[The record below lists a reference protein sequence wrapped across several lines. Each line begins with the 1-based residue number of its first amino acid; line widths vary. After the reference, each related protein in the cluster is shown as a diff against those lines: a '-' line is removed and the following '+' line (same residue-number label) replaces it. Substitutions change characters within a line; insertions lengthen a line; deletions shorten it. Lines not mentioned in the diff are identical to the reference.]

1 MVTLDY
7 QPHFTYS
14 TKQFLIKDLKH
25 ESHTGS

>member
-7 QPHFTYS
+7 QSHFTYS
-14 TKQFLIKDLKH
+14 TKQFFNKGSKH